1 MNKLKNIE
9 LAQLLCID
17 RALSLATNRHCANA
31 QPVLWGNGTK
41 IVAHRGNT
49 SLVKFENTLEAFQIA
64 IEIGIPQIE
73 FDLRMTQDGYLVC
86 YHDRSIDGIKIKH
99 LKYQELLTISR
110 GKGFEIPL
118 FEDILRLCQNR
129 IALDIEIKEEG
140 YEEQIVSLTT
150 QYFGYSNFVMKSF
163 NDSSVRKIK
172 KLDPH
177 IKVGILL
184 GGISTKRSILRI
196 LSQFFPE
203 YRIIKTGADFVAPNF
218 RLLKFGFSWRMQL
231 LDREIYVWTV
241 NEESRLI
248 KLIKN
253 DRISAI
259 ITDKP
264 ELALQILTQIESC
277 TAEDLTNY

>member
-1 MNKLKNIE
+1 MNKLTKI
-9 LAQLLCID
+9 
-17 RALSLATNRHCANA
+17 SLALALAKPLPR
-31 QPVLWGNGTK
+31 QKPLGTR

-49 SLVKFENTLEAFQIA
+49 ALVKFENTIEAFQTA

-99 LKYQELLTISR
+99 LQYQELLTISR
-110 GKGFEIPL
+110 NKGFEIPL
-118 FEDILRLCQNR
+118 FEDILRLCQDR

-150 QYFGYSNFVMKSF
+150 KYFSYSNFVMKSF
-163 NDSSVRKIK
+163 NDSSVRRIK
-172 KLDPH
+172 NLDPQ

-184 GGISTKRSILRI
+184 GGISKKRSLISI

-203 YRIIKTGADFVAPNF
+203 YRILKTGADFVSPNF

-241 NEESRLI
+241 NEEWRLF
-248 KLIKN
+248 KLIHN
-253 DRISAI
+253 NQISAI

-264 ELALQILTQIESC
+264 ELALKILTHIEACES
-277 TAEDLTNY
+277 

>member
-1 MNKLKNIE
+1 MNKFNQIPLA
-9 LAQLLCID
+9 LAQPQQ
-17 RALSLATNRHCANA
+17 
-31 QPVLWGNGTK
+31 QPLRTR

-49 SLVKFENTLEAFQIA
+49 SLVKFENTIEAFQTA

-86 YHDRSIDGIKIKH
+86 YHDRSIDGMKIKQ
-99 LKYQELLTISR
+99 LQYQELLTISR

-118 FEDILRLCQNR
+118 FEDILRLCQDR

-150 QYFGYSNFVMKSF
+150 KYFSYSNFVMKSF

-184 GGISTKRSILRI
+184 GGVAKKRSMLRI
-196 LSQFFPE
+196 VSQFFPE

-241 NEESRLI
+241 NEESRLF

-253 DRISAI
+253 DRVSAI

-264 ELALQILTQIESC
+264 ELALQILAHLETC
-277 TAEDLTNY
+277 AANDRPNY